1 MKHLRAKRERK
12 KIFFCKLNI
21 EDDNVFYTQTHT
33 HIYIYIYI
41 YIYNNNKN
49 IYILIYKKS
58 FKKCIHLF
66 HKTFSNLLEGT
77 LFDV

>member
-1 MKHLRAKRERK
+1 MFFTHKH
-12 KIFFCKLNI
+12 
-21 EDDNVFYTQTHT
+21 THT
-33 HIYIYIYI
+33 YIYIYI